1 MIHLGQI
8 LSAWAAAGST
18 HLLFIS
24 LHTHKHTHAR
34 THTHKHTHLERWQTH
49 TDLSKTYFNAYINT
63 PHTHE
68 WKETVPLFV
77 IMKCLCLQ
85 NFPHNYRL
93 VSHMFD
99 SFSCKYDTLSWNLG
113 IQSHM
118 QFSFLIHTTFF
129 FNYVKK
135 KKKKMTDISFFS
147 F

>member
-1 MIHLGQI
+1 
-8 LSAWAAAGST
+8 
-18 HLLFIS
+18 
-24 LHTHKHTHAR
+24 
-34 THTHKHTHLERWQTH
+34 
-49 TDLSKTYFNAYINT
+49 
-63 PHTHE
+63 
-68 WKETVPLFV
+68 
-77 IMKCLCLQ
+77 MKCLCLQ

-129 FNYVKK
+129 CNYVKK
-135 KKKKMTDISFFS
+135 KKKKNDRHFLLLILRVMFLRLFSHITYLPISLTYHSMWNRPQKKLIIRKSEVSGKSVVAFNPDVNVKSSCRVAIEMNKTHLIFI